1 MRRVQSVTSGGGR
14 IRTPSPSPGA
24 SDTLQCV
31 RAIRRFTVRTV
42 LPEALSPLD
51 TLARNLRWCWH
62 APTAEFFASL
72 DPQAWER
79 VHGDPIALL
88 GQIGTERFQQLAADS
103 SVVDRAAELAD
114 DLARY
119 MSEPRWYQSEFHA
132 EGKPEAIADFS
143 AEFGITAVLPQ
154 YSGGL
159 GILAG
164 DHLKS
169 ASDLGVPIVGV
180 GLLYESGYFRQSL
193 TRDGYQRET
202 YPLIDPNNL
211 PLTLLREQD
220 GTPARI
226 AVPLPGERT
235 LNAQVWVAQVG
246 RVPLLLMDSNVP
258 ENDPVSRTVTDRLYG
273 GSQEHRLEQELLLGV
288 GGVKALRLYSRL
300 TGAPSPTVY
309 HCNEGHAGFLA
320 VERLRELME
329 GGEHLGLAAAIEA
342 VRSGTLFTTHTPVP
356 AGIDRFNRGLV
367 SRYLDAIPLPGAS
380 TEDIVA
386 LGNESYPGGNPD
398 VFNMAVLGLRMA
410 RRANGVA
417 KLHGKVSRRMF
428 SALWAGFDVEEV
440 PITSVTNGVHGPTWR
455 APSFQAKAEEYLTPA
470 EIASGEGWLKPEDK
484 GGIPDEVLWA
494 QRHELRERLV
504 HSARRRVHDSWI
516 ERGASPAELG
526 WIDGV
531 LDPDVLTIGF
541 ARRVP
546 TYKRLTLMLNDP
558 ERLTRLLTDPE
569 RPIQIVVAGKSHPD
583 DELGVSLIQR
593 LVQFADNAKV
603 RDRIVFLPNYDIAMA
618 QTLMPGCDVWLNNP
632 LRPLEAS
639 GTSGMKCA
647 LNGALNL
654 SVLDGWWDEMYD
666 GANGWAIPTA
676 DGVEDPER
684 RDRIEAAALYDL
696 IENTVAPRFYGRDE
710 HGVPRRWM
718 EMMRHTLATL
728 GPKVQATR
736 MVRDYVEQLY
746 TPVARA
752 SATIDVP
759 GHEAARALAEW
770 KWNVRSHWGEVHV
783 DYVEVHTPDVA
794 QIGDEVQVRAQVH
807 LGALRPEDVRV
818 QVLAGPVGSD
828 DEIHDFVTAELSPV
842 GDLGD
847 GRWEFRGAEELNVAG
862 SFGYAVRVVPWNPL
876 MAGVTELGLV
886 SVAEPSSVVSEKHTT
901 FGE

>member
-1 MRRVQSVTSGGGR
+1 M
-14 IRTPSPSPGA
+14 
-24 SDTLQCV
+24 

-88 GQIGTERFQQLAADS
+88 GEISSERFAQLAADS
-103 SVVDRAAELAD
+103 SVVDRAGELAD
-114 DLARY
+114 ELNRY
-119 MSEPRWYQSEFHA
+119 MSEPRWYQNTFDA
-132 EGKPEAIADFS
+132 PDKPEAIAYFS

-180 GLLYESGYFRQSL
+180 GLLYESGYFKQSL

-202 YPLIDPNNL
+202 YPLIDPNNM
-211 PLTLLREQD
+211 PLTLLREWD
-220 GTPARI
+220 GTPSRI
-226 AVPLPGERT
+226 SLPLPGGRT

-258 ENDPVSRTVTDRLYG
+258 DNDPTSRTVTDRLYG
-273 GSQEHRLEQELLLGV
+273 GSSEHRMEQELLLGV

-300 TGAPSPTVY
+300 TGAPAPSVY

-329 GGEHLGLAAAIEA
+329 GDEHLDLGTAIEA

-356 AGIDRFNRGLV
+356 AGIDRFNRAVV
-367 SRYLDAIPLPGAS
+367 SRYLDAMPLPGVP
-380 TEDIVA
+380 TENIVA
-386 LGNESYPGGNPD
+386 LGNESYEGGDPS
-398 VFNMAVLGLRMA
+398 VFNMAVLGMRMA
-410 RRANGVA
+410 RKANGVA
-417 KLHGKVSRRMF
+417 KLHGKVSRQMF
-428 SALWAGFDVEEV
+428 SALWAGFDVDEV

-455 APSFQAKAEEYLTPA
+455 APSFQAMGERYLCV
-470 EIASGEGWLKPEDK
+470 EDLESGEGWLRSGDA
-484 GGIPDEVLWA
+484 GGVPDEVLWD
-494 QRHELRERLV
+494 QRHELRARLV
-504 HSARRRVHDSWI
+504 DSARKRVESSWL

-526 WIDGV
+526 WVKEI

-558 ERLTRLLTDPE
+558 ARLTRLLTDPE

-583 DELGVSLIQR
+583 DELGVGLIQK
-593 LVQFADNAKV
+593 LVQFADNPAV
-603 RDRIVFLPNYDIAMA
+603 RNRIVFLPNYDIAMA

-647 LNGALNL
+647 INGALNL
-654 SVLDGWWDEMYD
+654 SILDGWWDEMYD

-696 IENTVAPRFYGRDE
+696 IENTVAPRFYDRDE
-710 HGVPRRWM
+710 RGVPRRWM

-736 MVRDYVEQLY
+736 MVRDYVQQLY
-746 TPVARA
+746 TPVSHAHDLIDVSGHAKAHELATWKARVRA
-752 SATIDVP
+752 SWSSVQVDFV
-759 GHEAARALAEW
+759 EA
-770 KWNVRSHWGEVHV
+770 HM
-783 DYVEVHTPDVA
+783 PDVA
-794 QIGDEVQVRAQVH
+794 QLGDKVQVTAQVS
-807 LGALRPEDVRV
+807 LGGLTPDDVRV
-818 QVLAGPVGSD
+818 QVLAGRVGAD
-828 DEIHDFVTAELSPV
+828 DEIHAFQTVDLPALDQV
-842 GDLGD
+842 GDT
-847 GRWEFRGAEELNVAG
+847 RWVFRGEETRSVAG
-862 SFGYAVRVVPWNPL
+862 PFGYAVRVVPSNPL

-886 SVAEPSSVVSEKHTT
+886 SVAAPSSVKSEQHTT
-901 FGE
+901 FGD